1 MQRLFQA
8 IEWQTRETK
17 WLIWGERMTEQMTD
31 RSGWP
36 GLVDRLME
44 WLPAR
49 MRRGAAIVP
58 VVRLSGLIGAVTPL
72 RQGMTL
78 AGLARTLDRA
88 FSIKNAKAV
97 ALVINSPGGSP
108 VQSRQIYLRIR
119 QLAAEKN
126 RPVLV
131 FVEDVAASGG
141 YMIACA
147 GDEIFCDPSSILG
160 SIGVVGGSF
169 GLQELIKKIG
179 IERRLYTAGEH
190 KATLDPFLPENP
202 DDVARLKAI
211 QREIHAIFIAL
222 VKKSRGTRLKGADD
236 MLFTGEYWAG
246 ETSVNLG
253 LADGIGD
260 LRATLRARYGEKVLM
275 PLIAPAS
282 GLLSGFF
289 GRKSAGAGALAGFE
303 AGVTL
308 PDELISALE
317 TRAIWARFGF

>member
-1 MQRLFQA
+1 
-8 IEWQTRETK
+8 
-17 WLIWGERMTEQMTD
+17 MTEKISD
-31 RSGWP
+31 RGGWQ
-36 GLVDRLME
+36 VAIDRGME

-49 MRRGAAIVP
+49 FRRGTAIVP

-78 AGLARTLDRA
+78 AGLARVLERA
-88 FSIKNAKAV
+88 FSFRNAKAV
-97 ALVINSPGGSP
+97 ALLINSPGGSP

-119 QLAAEKN
+119 QLATDKKL
-126 RPVLV
+126 PVLA

-147 GDEIFCDPSSILG
+147 ADEIFCDPSSILG

-179 IERRLYTAGEH
+179 VERRLYTAGEH
-190 KATLDPFLPENP
+190 KAMLDPFLPEDP
-202 DDVARLKAI
+202 DDVRRLKAI

-222 VKKSRGTRLKGADD
+222 VKASRGTRLKGDEKV
-236 MLFTGEYWAG
+236 LFTGEYWAG
-246 ETSVNLG
+246 ETSVSLG
-253 LADGIGD
+253 LADAVGD
-260 LRATLRARYGEKVLM
+260 LRSTLRARYGEKVLT

-282 GLLSGFF
+282 GMLAGLL
-289 GRKSAGAGALAGFE
+289 GRRAPGAGSLAALDAAAG
-303 AGVTL
+303 L

-317 TRAIWARFGF
+317 SRAIWAKYGF